1 MKFLRLL
8 FQLLAVSSSLFA
20 TNSVVGQCTM
30 IPTPNISVCSNVLIN
45 TIQFSS
51 NPQGGTYTWTC
62 DNPNIGL
69 ASSGSD
75 SIQGFYTWYT
85 TQTQVAN
92 IIVTSSLN
100 CSDTF
105 RITVFQNPYLFAGN
119 DIFVCHGDSVTLNAV
134 SDGSIVW
141 NNNVINGQPFLPAT
155 SGYYTASAIIE
166 DVNNCQAR
174 DSVFVGI
181 RNFEVNAGD
190 DIQFCGADTVT
201 FEGTSMISESY
212 MDLSLIPDATGLS
225 YQSSINFNSTQPG
238 AVINSISEINKLEIE
253 MEHSY
258 IGDLEI
264 QLTCPNGT
272 TVSILNA
279 YSGLTGA
286 IPGGCGSGIGTF
298 LGNDTNLDGGPPGA
312 SFMTYTFSP
321 TNASLGTICAENSAG
336 NTIQNVYGFNT
347 INPNGVYL
355 PDGDFSS
362 FIGCPVNGIWT
373 ITIRDNQVIDDG
385 YLASWNIGFSLGN
398 TTTPYLWNNGVID
411 GTPFLATQTTTY
423 TVTATNELGCVDSD
437 EVSVIVNYPNS
448 STLNVVAQHS
458 YTFFGETYYSS
469 GVYQHQLLNSFGCD
483 STITLNLTITPF
495 FNDEQ
500 EEDRNDS
507 NSSSTNGVG
516 DLSDAFN
523 LNVYPNP
530 TNDVVTIVS
539 PAVFLG
545 KKYQLIDQ
553 SGRELVKGQVTNE
566 IMTLS
571 LKHLTSGIYFLK
583 LNDLNP
589 IRFTKVE

>member
-1 MKFLRLL
+1 MFIL
-8 FQLLAVSSSLFA
+8 SSIF
-20 TNSVVGQCTM
+20 NFGFGQCTM
-30 IPTPNISVCSNVLIN
+30 NPIADIAVCSNVLIN

-51 NPQGGTYTWTC
+51 IPNSNSYTWTC

-69 ASSGSD
+69 ATSGSD
-75 SIQGFYTWYT
+75 FIQGFYTWYT

-105 RITVFQNPYLFAGN
+105 RITVFQNPYLYAGN

-190 DIQFCGADTVT
+190 DIHFCGADTVT
-201 FEGTSMISESY
+201 FEGTSMIDESY
-212 MDLSLIPDATGLS
+212 TNLTFLPDGSGMS
-225 YQSSINFNSTQPG
+225 YQSSIDFNSSQPG
-238 AVINSISEINKLEIE
+238 TVITSINEINKLELEI
-253 MEHSY
+253 EHSY

-272 TVSILNA
+272 SVSILNA
-279 YSGLTGA
+279 FSGLTGA
-286 IPGGCGSGIGTF
+286 ILGGCGGGIGTF
-298 LGNDTNLDGGPPGA
+298 LGNDTNLDGGSPGA

-321 TNASLGTICAENSAG
+321 TNATLGTICAENSAG
-336 NTIQNVYGFNT
+336 NTLINAYGFQT
-347 INPNGVYL
+347 MNPNGVYL

-373 ITIRDNQVIDDG
+373 ITIRDNQGIDDG
-385 YLASWNIGFSLGN
+385 YLASWNIGFSIGN

-411 GTPFLATQTTTY
+411 GTPFIATQTSTY
-423 TVTATNELGCVDSD
+423 TVTATSELGCVDTD
-437 EVSVIVNYPNS
+437 EVSVIVNYPSNS
-448 STLNVVAQHS
+448 TINVVAEYS
-458 YTFFGETYYSS
+458 YTFFGEVYYSS

-483 STITLNLTITPF
+483 STITLNLTITPIVYDEL
-495 FNDEQ
+495 ND
-500 EEDRNDS
+500 DRNDS

-516 DLSDAFN
+516 DLSDTFI

-530 TNDVVTIVS
+530 TNDVVSIVA

-545 KKYQLIDQ
+545 KEYQLLDQ
-553 SGRELVKGQVTNE
+553 AGRELVKGQFSAEKTT
-566 IMTLS
+566 IS
-571 LKHLTSGIYFLK
+571 LKHLASGIYFLK
-583 LNDLNP
+583 AKDSQP
-589 IRFTKVE
+589 IKIVRN

>member
-1 MKFLRLL
+1 M
-8 FQLLAVSSSLFA
+8 
-20 TNSVVGQCTM
+20 
-30 IPTPNISVCSNVLIN
+30 
-45 TIQFSS
+45 
-51 NPQGGTYTWTC
+51 
-62 DNPNIGL
+62 
-69 ASSGSD
+69 
-75 SIQGFYTWYT
+75 
-85 TQTQVAN
+85 
-92 IIVTSSLN
+92 
-100 CSDTF
+100 
-105 RITVFQNPYLFAGN
+105 
-119 DIFVCHGDSVTLNAV
+119 
-134 SDGSIVW
+134 
-141 NNNVINGQPFLPAT
+141 
-155 SGYYTASAIIE
+155 
-166 DVNNCQAR
+166 
-174 DSVFVGI
+174 
-181 RNFEVNAGD
+181 
-190 DIQFCGADTVT
+190 
-201 FEGTSMISESY
+201 
-212 MDLSLIPDATGLS
+212 S
-225 YQSSINFNSTQPG
+225 YQSSIDFNSSQPG
-238 AVINSISEINKLEIE
+238 AVINSISEINKLELE

-279 YSGLTGA
+279 YSGNIGV
-286 IPGGCGSGIGTF
+286 IPGGCGGGGTF
-298 LGNDTNLDGGPPGA
+298 LGNDTDDDGGAPGA

-321 TNASLGTICAENSAG
+321 TNATLGTICAENAAG
-336 NTIQNVYGFNT
+336 NTVQNVYGFNMM
-347 INPNGVYL
+347 NPNGVYL

-373 ITIRDNQVIDDG
+373 ITIRDNQGIDDG

-437 EVSVIVNYPNS
+437 EVSVIVNYPSS

-458 YTFFGETYYSS
+458 YTFFGEAYYSS

-545 KKYQLIDQ
+545 KEYQLLDQ
-553 SGRELVKGQVTNE
+553 SGRELVKGQFSSEKTA
-566 IMTLS
+566 IS
-571 LKHLTSGIYFLK
+571 LKHLACGVYFLK
-583 LNDLNP
+583 
-589 IRFTKVE
+589 TKDSQPFKIVKN

>member
-1 MKFLRLL
+1 MKTLRLL
-8 FQLLAVSSSLFA
+8 FQVLVVSSTLFA

-30 IPTPNISVCSNVLIN
+30 NHTPNISVCSNVLIN

-51 NPQGGTYTWTC
+51 NPQGGAYTWTC

-69 ASSGSD
+69 APSGSD
-75 SIQGFYTWYT
+75 FIQGFYTWYT

-105 RITVFQNPYLFAGN
+105 RITVFQNPYLYAGN
-119 DIFVCHGDSVTLNAV
+119 DIFICNGDSVTLNAV

-141 NNNVINGQPFLPAT
+141 DNNVINGQPFLPVA

-166 DVNNCQAR
+166 DVNNCQAT

-190 DIQFCGADTVT
+190 DIHFCGADTVT
-201 FEGTSMISESY
+201 FEGTSMIDESY
-212 MDLSLIPDATGLS
+212 TNLTFLPDGSGMS
-225 YQSSINFNSTQPG
+225 YQSSIDFNSSQPG
-238 AVINSISEINKLEIE
+238 TVITSINEINKLELEI
-253 MEHSY
+253 EHSY

-272 TVSILNA
+272 SVSILNA
-279 YSGLTGA
+279 FSGLTGA
-286 IPGGCGSGIGTF
+286 IPGGCGSGISTF
-298 LGNDTNLDGGPPGA
+298 FGNDTNLDGGPPGG

-321 TNASLGTICAENSAG
+321 TNATLGTICAENAAG
-336 NTIQNVYGFNT
+336 NTVQNVYGFNMM
-347 INPNGVYL
+347 NPNGVYL

-373 ITIRDNQVIDDG
+373 ITIRDNQGIDDG
-385 YLASWNIGFSLGN
+385 YLASWNIGFNLGN
-398 TTTPYLWNNGVID
+398 ATTPYLWNHGVID
-411 GTPFLATQTTTY
+411 GTPFLATETTTY
-423 TVTATNELGCVDSD
+423 TVTATNELGCVDTD
-437 EVSVIVNYPNS
+437 EVSVIVNYPSNS
-448 STLNVVAQHS
+448 TINVEAEHS
-458 YTFFGETYYSS
+458 YAFFGEVYYSS

-495 FNDEQ
+495 LNDEQ
-500 EEDRNDS
+500 EEDRDDS

-516 DLSDAFN
+516 DLSESFI

-530 TNDVVTIVS
+530 TKDVVTFVS

-545 KKYQLIDQ
+545 KEYQLIDQ
-553 SGRELVKGQVTNE
+553 AGRELVKGQVTNV

-583 LNDLNP
+583 VSDLNP

>member
-1 MKFLRLL
+1 
-8 FQLLAVSSSLFA
+8 
-20 TNSVVGQCTM
+20 
-30 IPTPNISVCSNVLIN
+30 
-45 TIQFSS
+45 
-51 NPQGGTYTWTC
+51 
-62 DNPNIGL
+62 
-69 ASSGSD
+69 
-75 SIQGFYTWYT
+75 
-85 TQTQVAN
+85 
-92 IIVTSSLN
+92 VTSSLN

-105 RITVFQNPYLFAGN
+105 RITVFQNPYLYAGN

-134 SDGSIVW
+134 SDGSIFW

-155 SGYYTASAIIE
+155 SGYYSASAIIE

-225 YQSSINFNSTQPG
+225 YQSSINFNSSQPG
-238 AVINSISEINKLEIE
+238 AVINSISEINKLDLEI
-253 MEHSY
+253 EHSY

-272 TVSILNA
+272 SVSILNA
-279 YSGLTGA
+279 YNGFTGA
-286 IPGGCGSGIGTF
+286 IPGGCGSGISTF
-298 LGNDTNLDGGPPGA
+298 FGNDTNIDGDNPGS

-321 TNASLGTICAENSAG
+321 TNATLGTICAENSAG
-336 NTIQNVYGFNT
+336 NTLINAYGFPT
-347 INPNGVYL
+347 MNPNGVYL

-373 ITIRDNQVIDDG
+373 ITIHDNQGIDDG

-437 EVSVIVNYPNS
+437 EVSVIVNYPSS
-448 STLNVVAQHS
+448 STLNVVAVHS
-458 YTFFGETYYSS
+458 YEFFGEVYYSS

-483 STITLNLTITPF
+483 STITINLTITPF

-500 EEDRNDS
+500 EEDRDDS

-539 PAVFLG
+539 PTVLLG
-545 KKYQLIDQ
+545 KKYQLLDQ